1 MFHCRLCPLHTFLTY
16 ESRCLLTIKEGLEIL
31 RNIFILG
38 ESAVELKTNHERQR
52 TYTLGWL
59 FESDTQI

>member
-1 MFHCRLCPLHTFLTY
+1 MLINY
-16 ESRCLLTIKEGLEIL
+16 KEGLEIL
-31 RNIFILG
+31 RNIFILV

-52 TYTLGWL
+52 TYTLGRL